1 MVTLPYV
8 FMIFFITLGPLKTIP
23 AFAGLTMAMPPNE
36 RRMLA
41 VKGVALATAVVLFV
55 AFGAAALRENWKVS
69 WGALSFATGLMLLL
83 ASLRTVSTVF
93 APHEVHEGPP
103 VPHTTSKG
111 LVLSPVVIPTI
122 VTAYGVAAILLF
134 LAGHPGDSQFR
145 LGVVAML
152 LINMALNLVCMLFAL
167 PILKIVTVPGFRLLG
182 WIFAILQAALAIEV
196 MLAPLRKAFQLA
208 NP

>member
-8 FMIFFITLGPLKTIP
+8 FLIFFITLGPLKTIP
-23 AFAGLTMAMPPNE
+23 AFAGLTVAMPPRE

-41 VKGVALATAVVLFV
+41 IKGVALATGIVLFV
-55 AFGAAALRENWKVS
+55 AFGAAAMRENWKVS

-93 APHEVHEGPP
+93 GPHEAPP
-103 VPHTTSKG
+103 APQTTAKG
-111 LVLSPVVIPTI
+111 LMLSPVVIPTI

-134 LAGHPGDSQFR
+134 LAGHPGNSQFR

-167 PILKIVTVPGFRLLG
+167 PIMKIVTVPGFRLLG

-196 MLAPLRKAFQLA
+196 MLAPLRRAFQL
-208 NP
+208 PSP